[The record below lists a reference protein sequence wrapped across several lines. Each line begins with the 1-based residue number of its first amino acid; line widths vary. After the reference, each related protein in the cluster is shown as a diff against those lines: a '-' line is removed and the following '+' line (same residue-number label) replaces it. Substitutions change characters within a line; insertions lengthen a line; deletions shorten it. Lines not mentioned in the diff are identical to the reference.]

1 MRVDAAA
8 ARRRSA
14 IALVLAVAGTLGA
27 GLAISAGYAAPGSGS
42 PKPASPVSVSAEPA
56 SPEPAARAPIAF
68 PQGYTRWTHVKSGL
82 IPAGH
87 PAYAS
92 YGGLH
97 HIYANRTAL
106 AGYAKGRFADGS
118 VLVYDLFETRT
129 TPDGSIDQGPRRH
142 VDVMVKDAR
151 RYAATGGW
159 GYAEFAAGQSRDRLG
174 PAQRAGCATCH
185 EQRKARDYVFSE
197 LQD

>member
-1 MRVDAAA
+1 MRAEARGVAIAAA
-8 ARRRSA
+8 IACAGALASA
-14 IALVLAVAGTLGA
+14 
-27 GLAISAGYAAPGSGS
+27 LAISAVYAAP
-42 PKPASPVSVSAEPA
+42 EPA
-56 SPEPAARAPIAF
+56 GIAPIAF

-87 PAYAS
+87 PAFAS

-97 HIYANRTAL
+97 HIYANRTAQ

-174 PAQRAGCATCH
+174 PAQRAGCAACH